1 MFELR
6 KQPGGKLEQEEKQSI
21 SKALRDKQYITTEE
35 RLKLECHYLT
45 ETIESLTFEAES

>member
-6 KQPGGKLEQEEKQSI
+6 KQAGGKLDLEDKQSI
-21 SKALRDKQYITTEE
+21 SKALREKQYVKTEE

-45 ETIESLTFEAES
+45 ETIESLTLEAES